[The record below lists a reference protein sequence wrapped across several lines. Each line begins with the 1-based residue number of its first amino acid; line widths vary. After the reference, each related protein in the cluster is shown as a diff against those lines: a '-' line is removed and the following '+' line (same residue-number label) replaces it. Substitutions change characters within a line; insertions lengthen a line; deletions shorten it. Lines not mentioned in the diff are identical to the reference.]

1 MPTDSRTDQRR
12 SNGHGRRRESGPDP
26 DPDQGADLHAMF
38 IEAVLGRIQAE
49 RFPSSEV
56 LDLLQSCMAE
66 GDREKIARVL
76 LDKLSDT
83 RYPSPALLRRI
94 AQLVG

>member
-12 SNGHGRRRESGPDP
+12 ANGHGRRRESGPDP
-26 DPDQGADLHAMF
+26 DQGADLHAMF
-38 IEAVLGRIQAE
+38 FDAVLGRIQAE

-83 RYPSPALLRRI
+83 RYPSPAMLCRI